1 MCGDDDATDI
11 VYIGVNHKMIHFRI
25 AYIYDT
31 DISVYGAEEGGY
43 GLRDRDC
50 CRLHTH

>member
-1 MCGDDDATDI
+1 MCGDDDAIDI
-11 VYIGVNHKMIHFRI
+11 DDFVYSGVNHKI
-25 AYIYDT
+25 YISENH
-31 DISVYGAEEGGY
+31 ISVYGAEEGGY